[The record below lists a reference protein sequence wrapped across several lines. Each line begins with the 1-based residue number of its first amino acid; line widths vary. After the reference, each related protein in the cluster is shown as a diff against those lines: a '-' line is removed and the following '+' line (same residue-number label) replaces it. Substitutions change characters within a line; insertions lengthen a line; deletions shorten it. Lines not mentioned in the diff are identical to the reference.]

1 MQEIQIRCRRASQL
15 QTKQSPR
22 HTEDEASGP
31 AHSGPGAAHL
41 PQATITSPDLFAP
54 DCITRTNTIRT
65 GCWPRPL
72 DAGPALCDWTPTGGV
87 TPSNHQHNDHKT
99 PENEGL
105 KGGRRD
111 GEMEGRKRGRKE
123 GKEGREPGWRKRGG
137 RGRRAG
143 EGGRRAREG
152 IEEERKERK
161 AEGSKEVNKEKR
173 QKGRK

>member
-1 MQEIQIRCRRASQL
+1 MMQEIQIRCRRASQL

-41 PQATITSPDLFAP
+41 PQATITSPDLFAL
-54 DCITRTNTIRT
+54 DCITRMNTIRT

-72 DAGPALCDWTPTGGV
+72 DAGPALSDWTPTGGV

-111 GEMEGRKRGRKE
+111 GGMEGRK
-123 GKEGREPGWRKRGG
+123 EGREGRETGWRKRGG

-143 EGGRRAREG
+143 ERGRRAREG